1 MTERLGRDA
10 TSVPAYY
17 WRERLRSGSP
27 SAAGG
32 KMIPCNGIHILPAR
46 SEPVAKATRARA
58 GERRLSRRRGDA
70 THGERRT
77 MALGDP
83 AREAPLGDH
92 GGAMATSGSHRAQPF
107 GGRGRCERRRTKR
120 DPGERCQ
127 GGAAR
132 ATPCVAGVPPVS
144 GTHRPQGRSMSIRKS
159 PGQMVGAFLRIIGNG
174 RYLPAFFCD
183 SFYTS
188 YRSYMVDR
196 LRAV

>member
-1 MTERLGRDA
+1 MAGTQRASRPSLLPIG
-10 TSVPAYY
+10 
-17 WRERLRSGSP
+17 GSDFGAVRHP
-27 SAAGG
+27 VAGG
-32 KMIPCNGIHILPAR
+32 QDDSVQRNPYLACTG
-46 SEPVAKATRARA
+46 RA
-58 GERRLSRRRGDA
+58 GCRGDA

-77 MALGDP
+77 TALDDPEREVPPGDY
-83 AREAPLGDH
+83 

-107 GGRGRCERRRTKR
+107 GGWGRCERRRTKR

-127 GGAAR
+127 GAEAR
-132 ATPCVAGVPPVS
+132 ATPCVAGVPPIG
-144 GTHRPQGRSMSIRKS
+144 GTHRPQDRSTSIRKS

-188 YRSYMVDR
+188 CRSYMVDR

>member
-1 MTERLGRDA
+1 MAGA
-10 TSVPAYY
+10 TS
-17 WRERLRSGSP
+17 ERFATP
-27 SAAGG
+27 SQAG

-46 SEPVAKATRARA
+46 DEPVAEATRARA

-77 MALGDP
+77 TALDDPEREVPPGDY
-83 AREAPLGDH
+83 

-107 GGRGRCERRRTKR
+107 GGWGRCERRRTKR

-127 GGAAR
+127 GAEAR
-132 ATPCVAGVPPVS
+132 ATPCVAGVPPIG
-144 GTHRPQGRSMSIRKS
+144 GTHRPQDRSTSIRKS

-188 YRSYMVDR
+188 CRSYMVDR

>member
-1 MTERLGRDA
+1 MSASRGRTRTGEVTERLGRDA

-27 SAAGG
+27 PAAGG

-159 PGQMVGAFLRIIGNG
+159 PGHLVGAFL
-174 RYLPAFFCD
+174 A
-183 SFYTS
+183 
-188 YRSYMVDR
+188 
-196 LRAV
+196 

>member
-1 MTERLGRDA
+1 MSAKRSRTRTDEGIERLGRDA
-10 TSVPAYY
+10 TGVPAFLA
-17 WRERLRSGSP
+17 RATSERLAP
-27 SAAGG
+27 AAGG
-32 KMIPCNGIHILPAR
+32 KMIPCNRIHILPAR

-77 MALGDP
+77 MALGDL

-120 DPGERCQ
+120 DLGERCQ

-132 ATPCVAGVPPVS
+132 ATVRRGGPAHKRDPS
-144 GTHRPQGRSMSIRKS
+144 AARP
-159 PGQMVGAFLRIIGNG
+159 
-174 RYLPAFFCD
+174 
-183 SFYTS
+183 TS
-188 YRSYMVDR
+188 EH
-196 LRAV
+196 